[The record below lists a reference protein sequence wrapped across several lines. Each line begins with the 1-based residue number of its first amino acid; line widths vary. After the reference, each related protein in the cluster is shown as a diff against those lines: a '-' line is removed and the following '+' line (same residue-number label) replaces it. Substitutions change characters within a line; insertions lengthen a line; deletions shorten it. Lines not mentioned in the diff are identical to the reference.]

1 MKENAALPARWA
13 TATQLTVA
21 QGCNNL
27 HTSAA
32 AAAGTQTGIAHIART
47 PNQQHLFSIRGVL
60 DGVQLLK
67 LIMMWCLN

>member
-32 AAAGTQTGIAHIART
+32 AAGAHTDSSHFARS
-47 PNQQHLFSIRGVL
+47 PNQQHLFSIRGENDQVCVL
-60 DGVQLLK
+60 MVQLL
-67 LIMMWCLN
+67 